1 MNNLRTLSLALAFCT
16 CAISPAQAGMAPDFE
31 DYGDATVGE
40 AMQSVSNPKAR
51 SQSAPSYP
59 VSLTGP
65 NRIAVDGKKIVNA
78 IYDNTQM
85 ELQSDTMTGQIF
97 VFPKTETPTA
107 LFLTTDDRETY
118 ALTLIPQ
125 ATNSQEIVLR
135 GQISPLKAT
144 NAHTQKTFSQT
155 VLAAP
160 DVEAQV
166 TRLIRALARNEVPD
180 GFHLTNRCGKDCVRS
195 LSSDSLHGEIIIHRN
210 SSGSAI
216 TLEEK
221 LFYRRGV
228 LAVAIS
234 ETHLA
239 PGKFARVFIVS
250 QKRAQD
256 FLTEVSHD

>member
-1 MNNLRTLSLALAFCT
+1 MKNLRTLSLALVFCT
-16 CAISPAQAGMAPDFE
+16 CALSNAQAGMAPDFE
-31 DYGDATVGE
+31 DYGDTVVSE
-40 AMQSVSNPKAR
+40 AMQSVNSPKAR
-51 SQSAPSYP
+51 SQSAPSFP
-59 VSLTGP
+59 VSLAGP
-65 NRIAVDGKKIVNA
+65 NRIAVEGKKIVNA

-118 ALTLIPQ
+118 ALTLVPQ

-135 GQISPLKAT
+135 GQTSPVKVT

-166 TRLIRALARNEVPD
+166 TRLVRALARNQVPD

-195 LSSDSLHGEIIIHRN
+195 LSSDSLHGEIIIHCN
-210 SSGSAI
+210 TSGSAV

-228 LAVAIS
+228 LAVAVS
-234 ETHLA
+234 QAQLA
-239 PGKFARVFIVS
+239 PGESTRVFIVS
-250 QKRAQD
+250 QKSALD
-256 FLTEVSHD
+256 FSQETTHD

>member
-31 DYGDATVGE
+31 DYGDTTVGE

-97 VFPKTETPTA
+97 VFPKTDAPTA

-135 GQISPLKAT
+135 GQTSPINVT
-144 NAHTQKTFSQT
+144 NTHTQKTFSQT

-160 DVEAQV
+160 DVETQV

-210 SSGSAI
+210 TSGTAV
-216 TLEEK
+216 TLEKK

-228 LAVAIS
+228 LAVAVS
-234 ETHLA
+234 QAQLA
-239 PGKFARVFIVS
+239 PGESSRVFIVS
-250 QKRAQD
+250 QTGSQHSLMETLND
-256 FLTEVSHD
+256 

>member
-1 MNNLRTLSLALAFCT
+1 MKNLRTLSLALAFCT
-16 CAISPAQAGMAPDFE
+16 CALSNAQAGMAPDFE
-31 DYGDATVGE
+31 DYGDATVSE
-40 AMQSVSNPKAR
+40 TMQSVSSPKAR
-51 SQSAPSYP
+51 SQSAPSFP

-135 GQISPLKAT
+135 GQTSQVKVT

-210 SSGSAI
+210 TSGTPI

-228 LAVAIS
+228 LAVAVS
-234 ETHLA
+234 QTQLA
-239 PGKFARVFIVS
+239 PGEFARVFIVS
-250 QKRAQD
+250 QKSDQD

>member
-1 MNNLRTLSLALAFCT
+1 MKNLRTLSLALAFCT
-16 CAISPAQAGMAPDFE
+16 CALSNAQAGMAPDFE
-31 DYGDATVGE
+31 DYGDATVSE
-40 AMQSVSNPKAR
+40 TMQSVSSPKAR
-51 SQSAPSYP
+51 SQSAPSF
-59 VSLTGP
+59 P

-97 VFPKTETPTA
+97 VFPKAETPTA

-135 GQISPLKAT
+135 GQTSPVKAT
-144 NAHTQKTFSQT
+144 NARTQKTFSQT

-160 DVEAQV
+160 NVEAQV

-195 LSSDSLHGEIIIHRN
+195 LSSDSLHSEIIIHRN
-210 SSGSAI
+210 TSGTPV

-221 LFYRRGV
+221 LYYRRGV

-234 ETHLA
+234 KAQLEA
-239 PGKFARVFIVS
+239 GESSRVFIVS
-250 QKRAQD
+250 QKSAYD
-256 FLTEVSHD
+256 FLPEVTHD